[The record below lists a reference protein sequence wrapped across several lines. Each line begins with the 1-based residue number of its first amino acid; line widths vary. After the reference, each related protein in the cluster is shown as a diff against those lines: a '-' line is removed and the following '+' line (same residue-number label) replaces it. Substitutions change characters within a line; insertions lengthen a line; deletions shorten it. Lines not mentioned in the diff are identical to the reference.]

1 MKKYSMIMLLAA
13 AMVMAATADAGE
25 TKTFNTNKIQLDHFY
40 ANTWGI
46 NLGALDNPV
55 TEATL
60 TFSNIR
66 NWNRDVNVL
75 YIHLLDTTSAS
86 QVGTNVRRDGR
97 RSTTDFFDGK
107 GILVAA
113 WQDEDF
119 KGNTLTIKF
128 DEDLLAV
135 LNSYAVDGYIG
146 FGFDADCHYYN
157 SGISFTTTCSSEPE
171 PANLIVPA
179 PGAIILAGIGTS
191 LVGWLRRR
199 KTV

>member
-1 MKKYSMIMLLAA
+1 MIMLLAA
-13 AMVMAATADAGE
+13 AMVMVATADAGE

-46 NLGALDNPV
+46 NLGSLDNPI

-75 YIHLLDTTSAS
+75 YIHLLNTTSAS
-86 QVGTNVRRDGR
+86 QVGTNVYRDGL
-97 RSTTDFFDGK
+97 RSSTDFFDGK
-107 GILVAA
+107 GVLVAA

-119 KGNTLTIKF
+119 KGNTLTIKL

-157 SGISFTTTCSSEPE
+157 SGISFTVTTSSQPE

-179 PGAIILAGIGTS
+179 PGAILLAGIGTT

-199 KTV
+199 SVV